1 MDRKINK
8 NMTAGLLIHFVNNYY
23 DDESD
28 NFFLDDFLNDFF
40 YKNETVKKKIEPLL
54 ISTNFDGDELLKIY
68 IEEGNEREMQEK
80 TGENDVKDIKN
91 SDGNFENSTI
101 NKQKEGGKVEELKQA
116 LHDVLGAD
124 ATITVKTEEPIA
136 NKIELKDGSTKI
148 GFNCKMVVD
157 GVELT
162 ASFTITKK
170 AILPLFGN
178 KEELSLQVKNEVK
191 GFFDILKNTTE
202 KHLKNM

>member
-1 MDRKINK
+1 MR
-8 NMTAGLLIHFVNNYY
+8 G
-23 DDESD
+23 
-28 NFFLDDFLNDFF
+28 
-40 YKNETVKKKIEPLL
+40 
-54 ISTNFDGDELLKIY
+54 
-68 IEEGNEREMQEK
+68 MQEK
-80 TGENDVKDIKN
+80 TGENYVENIKN
-91 SDGNFENSTI
+91 SDGSFKNVELNE
-101 NKQKEGGKVEELKQA
+101 KKEGGKTEELKQA
-116 LHDVLGAD
+116 LHDVLGDD
-124 ATITVKTEEPIA
+124 AKITVKTEEPIT

>member
-8 NMTAGLLIHFVNNYY
+8 EMTADLLIHYINRYF
-23 DDESD
+23 DEESD
-28 NFFLDDFLNDFF
+28 NFFIDNFLNDFF
-40 YKNETVKKKIEPLL
+40 YKNETVKNKIEPLL
-54 ISTNFDGDELLKIY
+54 ISTNFDADELLKIY
-68 IEEGNEREMQEK
+68 LDEGNNREMHEK
-80 TGENDVKDIKN
+80 TGENDVENIKS
-91 SDGNFENSTI
+91 SDGNFENSAI
-101 NKQKEGGKVEELKQA
+101 IGQEKGGKVEEIKQA
-116 LHDVLGAD
+116 LHGVLGQD
-124 ATITVKTEEPIA
+124 AKITVKAEEPVA

-178 KEELSLQVKNEVK
+178 KEELTLQVKNEVK

>member
-1 MDRKINK
+1 MERKINE
-8 NMTAGLLIHFVNNYY
+8 NMTAELLINFINDYY
-23 DDESD
+23 DEESD
-28 NFFLDDFLNDFF
+28 NFFLDNFLNDFF
-40 YKNETVKKKIEPLL
+40 YKNETVKSKIEPLL

-68 IEEGNEREMQEK
+68 IEEGNERKMQEK
-80 TGENDVKDIKN
+80 TGENDVENIKN
-91 SDGNFENSTI
+91 SDGNFENSAI
-101 NKQKEGGKVEELKQA
+101 DKQKEGGKTEELKQA

-124 ATITVKTEEPIA
+124 AKITVKTEEPVT